1 EKRDRS
7 FQNTYYERQINN
19 QSTVQIGDPAL
30 YKQHAKVYH
39 QWDVANNEYRQMQA
53 WAVGIM
59 ATPVLATTVSP
70 TALVTSLKLKFELN
84 ISGALAD
91 ATVQLA

>member
-1 EKRDRS
+1 
-7 FQNTYYERQINN
+7 
-19 QSTVQIGDPAL
+19 
-30 YKQHAKVYH
+30 
-39 QWDVANNEYRQMQA
+39 ANNEYRQMQA

-91 ATVQLA
+91 ATVQLATRNIKDFNLTSTVMSGALGAPSSLLSLLGAGF